1 MDAVR
6 IMMATFPTTEGATGA
21 VDQLEAMAKAGS
33 IKIVDAAVVSRS
45 LDGSTDVDQVTLPGM
60 ASWAGRGALIGGIV
74 GLVFPP
80 AVIGSALVGAGIG
93 ATSAAIARHA
103 LKNEDLEEAARDLAP
118 GTSAFIAVVEET
130 WVRQMATALEGYER
144 LAEHTLDAD
153 TSANLQLIADEAAGI
168 AAASADV
175 VGTDEDG
182 NPVVASMDRI
192 TDTDTGIS
200 YTTGEAVSTDGEVVV
215 SATTEQLEV
224 PDEVPDAMGGY
235 EALQAEAEDEDDE
248 AGG

>member
-6 IMMATFPTTEGATGA
+6 IMMATFPSPEGATEA
-21 VDQLEAMAKAGS
+21 VDQLEVMAKAGS
-33 IKIVDAAVVSRS
+33 IKIVDAAVVSRAP
-45 LDGSTDVDQVTLPGM
+45 DGTTDVDQVTLPGM

-80 AVIGSALVGAGIG
+80 AVIGSALFGAGVG

-103 LKNEDLEEAARDLAP
+103 LKNEDLEDAAADLAP

-130 WVRQMATALEGYER
+130 WVRQMATALAGYER

-168 AAASADV
+168 AAASADM
-175 VGTDEDG
+175 VGTDDAG
-182 NPVVASMDRI
+182 NPVAASMDRI
-192 TDTDTGIS
+192 TDTTTGIS

-224 PDEVPDAMGGY
+224 PDEVPDAIGGY
-235 EALQAEAEDEDDE
+235 EALEDEDDE
-248 AGG
+248 TGS